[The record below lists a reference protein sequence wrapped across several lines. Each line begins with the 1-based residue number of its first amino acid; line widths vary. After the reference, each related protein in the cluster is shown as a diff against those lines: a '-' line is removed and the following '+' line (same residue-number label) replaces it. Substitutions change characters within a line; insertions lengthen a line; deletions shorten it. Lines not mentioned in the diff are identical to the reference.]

1 MPEEASSPQ
10 MIEHHLDQTRS
21 RLDGHLDELRGRL
34 TPGQVVDDLMTY
46 FRGKE
51 GAEFGRNLLDS
62 VRGNPLP
69 AAITGIGLTWL
80 IAANPGAAKHVR
92 SSGPNGEDTLRIPQ
106 VPEGAYD
113 PRWSGFGEGGSSAVG
128 LRVRTAEQGVT
139 RGPTE
144 TNDAYD
150 SRLDAARGQALG
162 LARHAEENETS
173 FSQRVRDAL
182 SSTQQTG
189 MDKAHGLGDKAGQ
202 MASSVSDKAQNA
214 GSAIGEAAKHAG
226 GAIGDAAQ
234 HAGGAI
240 GQGGSSLARMLGES
254 PITLGALG
262 LAAGALLGAL
272 LPQSEQEETALGGIA
287 GQARGMAR
295 DLGQQA
301 ADGGGHVAG
310 AVLDKGQASA
320 EEHGL
325 TGNRSPGELVDAAM
339 SGSLAEDVRQVAGD
353 VLHSG
358 DAAIRQ
364 ETGGTA
370 SDPQGPRPNS

>member
-1 MPEEASSPQ
+1 MMSENTATPQ
-10 MIEHHLDQTRS
+10 TIESELDRTRS

-34 TPGQVVDDLMTY
+34 SPGQVVDELMVY

-51 GAEFGRNLLDS
+51 GAEFGRNLVDS
-62 VRGNPLP
+62 MRGNPLP

-80 IAANPGAAKHVR
+80 IAANPGAAKAARPSHA
-92 SSGPNGEDTLRIPQ
+92 NGADRLQIPQ

-113 PRWSGFGEGGSSAVG
+113 PRWSGFGEGGGSAVSG
-128 LRVRTAEQGVT
+128 RVRTAEQGVT
-139 RGPTE
+139 RRPNETE
-144 TNDAYD
+144 AAYD
-150 SRLDAARGQALG
+150 MRLDEARGQALG
-162 LARHAEENETS
+162 LARHPEEHETS
-173 FSQRVRDAL
+173 FSQRVRNAL
-182 SSTQQTG
+182 SSAQQAG
-189 MDKAHGLGDKAGQ
+189 MDKVHGLGDTAAQ
-202 MASSVSDKAQNA
+202 MASSA
-214 GSAIGEAAKHAG
+214 GV
-226 GAIGDAAQ
+226 AAQ
-234 HAGGAI
+234 SAGGAI

-272 LPQSEQEETALGGIA
+272 LPQSDREETALGGIA
-287 GQARGMAR
+287 GQARGIAR

-301 ADGGGHVAG
+301 VDGGGHVAQ

-339 SGSLAEDVRQVAGD
+339 SGSLAEDARQVAGD

-358 DAAIRQ
+358 DAAIRK
-364 ETGGTA
+364 ETTGREIGGNA
-370 SDPQGPRPNS
+370 

>member
-1 MPEEASSPQ
+1 MMPENASSPQ
-10 MIEHHLDQTRS
+10 MIEHDLDQTRS

-92 SSGPNGEDTLRIPQ
+92 SSGPNGEDALRIPQ

-113 PRWSGFGEGGSSAVG
+113 PRWSGFGEGGGSAVG

-144 TNDAYD
+144 TDAAYD
-150 SRLDAARGQALG
+150 ARLDAARGQALG
-162 LARHAEENETS
+162 LARHAEETETS
-173 FSQRVRDAL
+173 FSQRVRNAL
-182 SSTQQTG
+182 SSTQQVG
-189 MDKAHGLGDKAGQ
+189 MDKAHGLGDKVGQ
-202 MASSVSDKAQNA
+202 MAGSVSDKAQNA
-214 GSAIGEAAKHAG
+214 GS
-226 GAIGDAAQ
+226 AIGDAAQ

-301 ADGGGHVAG
+301 VDGGGHVAG
-310 AVLDKGQASA
+310 AVLDKGHASA

-339 SGSLAEDVRQVAGD
+339 SGSLAEDARRVAGD
-353 VLHSG
+353 VLHTG
-358 DAAIRQ
+358 DAAIRKEMGSTPSNQ
-364 ETGGTA
+364 ER
-370 SDPQGPRPNS
+370 PRSNS